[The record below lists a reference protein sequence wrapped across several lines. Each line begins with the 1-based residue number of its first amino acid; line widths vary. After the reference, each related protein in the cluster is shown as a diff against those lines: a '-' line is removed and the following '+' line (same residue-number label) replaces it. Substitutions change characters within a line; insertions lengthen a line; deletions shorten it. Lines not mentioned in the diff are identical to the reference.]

1 MNFLAMK
8 TSNSMLEPA
17 NHWARIDWTRMW
29 WAESVDWKALAEKG
43 TGLDEQNGQFQVNE
57 VQNLKFR

>member
-1 MNFLAMK
+1 
-8 TSNSMLEPA
+8 MLEPA

-43 TGLDEQNGQFQVNE
+43 TGLDEQKKMVNFK
-57 VQNLKFR
+57 LTKFRI